1 MVDSFNK
8 FFKSLVESSGLNL
21 SRDLNIDEVRYIIS
35 KINEYFFTNYEGIG
49 FTNALGEKFEY
60 FSEFHKFWEK
70 YHCEVLNP

>member
-35 KINEYFFTNYEGIG
+35 KINEYFLPIMRE
-49 FTNALGEKFEY
+49 LG
-60 FSEFHKFWEK
+60 
-70 YHCEVLNP
+70 LQML